1 MTRLRVL
8 IVEDEAIIAL
18 SMEALL
24 GSLGHEVCATAAT
37 AGEALEAAARERPD
51 LAIMDIQLGDK
62 TSGVD
67 AAAALF
73 HRWGIRC
80 LFISGNLDTD
90 TRAAL
95 APYSPLGFLN
105 KPFLPSRFTDTIRS
119 LTL

>member
-24 GSLGHEVCATAAT
+24 GTLGHEVCATAAS
-37 AGEALEAAARERPD
+37 ADEAVAAAARERPD
-51 LAIMDIQLGDK
+51 LAIMDIQLAGK
-62 TSGVD
+62 TSGID

-73 HRWGIRC
+73 QRWDIRC
-80 LFISGNLDTD
+80 LFISGNLDEA

-95 APYSPLGFLN
+95 TPYNPLGFLS
-105 KPFLPSRFTDTIRS
+105 KPFLPSRFADAFRS
-119 LTL
+119 ITN